1 MASTIWK
8 GHLTFGLISIPIK
21 LVRAARAEKVRM
33 HHLQRGTGARVRQ
46 VLVPATDDPVSEQ
59 EGLSLVAA
67 KGTLAK
73 DYTPTTEEAPS
84 YKGITRSE
92 LGRGLKHQKD
102 RTVE

>member
-59 EGLSLVAA
+59 VGLSLVAA
-67 KGTLAK
+67 KENLAK
-73 DYTPTTEEAPS
+73 DYTPKTEEDPS
-84 YKGITRSE
+84 YQGIPRSE
-92 LGRGLKHQKD
+92 LVRGFEYQKD
-102 RTVE
+102 